1 MKLRI
6 FLLTFLLTA
15 CGSDDKP
22 KDLIA
27 EDKMAVALVDIHLLE
42 AHVNDLHLGN
52 GDSSLVVYQKMK
64 VDTLKKFGIDTANFN
79 RSLKY
84 YIVNP
89 ELLKNIYVEV
99 KNNLEAK
106 KKKITDLEA
115 KKSKSLANQQK
126 ASQKKI
132 LDSLK
137 LKAIPGF
144 KGDSL
149 RKRLIKMHKP
159 MKIGVV

>member
-15 CGSDDKP
+15 CGLDDKP

-27 EDKMAVALVDIHLLE
+27 EDKMAIALVDIHLLE
-42 AHVNDLHLGN
+42 SYVNDFHLGN

-64 VDTLKKFGIDTANFN
+64 VDTLKKYGLDSANFN

-84 YIVNP
+84 YIMNP
-89 ELLKNIYVEV
+89 ELLKNIYTEV

-106 KKKITDLEA
+106 KKKISELEA
-115 KKSKSLANQQK
+115 KKSKT
-126 ASQKKI
+126 SQKKI
-132 LDSLK
+132 ADSLR
-137 LKAIPGF
+137 LKNMPNF
-144 KGDSL
+144 KSDSL

>member
-15 CGSDDKP
+15 CSSDDKP

-27 EDKMAVALVDIHLLE
+27 EDKMAIALTDIHLLE
-42 AHVNDLHLGN
+42 SYVNDLHLGN
-52 GDSSLVVYQKMK
+52 GDSSLIVYQKMK
-64 VDTLKKFGIDTANFN
+64 VDTLKKYGLDSANFN

-84 YIVNP
+84 YIMNP
-89 ELLKNIYVEV
+89 ELLKNIYTEV

-106 KKKITDLEA
+106 KKKISDLEA
-115 KKSKSLANQQK
+115 KKSKT
-126 ASQKKI
+126 SQKKI
-132 LDSLK
+132 ADSLR
-137 LKAIPGF
+137 LKNMPNF
-144 KGDSL
+144 KSDSL

>member
-15 CGSDDKP
+15 CGLDDKP

-27 EDKMAVALVDIHLLE
+27 EDKMAIALVDIHLLE
-42 AHVNDLHLGN
+42 SYVNDLHLGN
-52 GDSSLVVYQKMK
+52 GDSSLVVYQTMK
-64 VDTLKKFGIDTANFN
+64 VDTLKKYGLDSANFN

-84 YIVNP
+84 YIMNP
-89 ELLKNIYVEV
+89 ELLKNIYTEV

-106 KKKITDLEA
+106 KKKISDLEA
-115 KKSKSLANQQK
+115 KKSKVT
-126 ASQKKI
+126 QKKVA
-132 LDSLK
+132 DSLR
-137 LKAIPGF
+137 LKNIPRF

>member
-1 MKLRI
+1 MKLRF

-15 CGSDDKP
+15 CSSDDKP

-27 EDKMAVALVDIHLLE
+27 EDKMAIALTDIHLLE
-42 AHVNDLHLGN
+42 SYVNDLHLGN

-64 VDTLKKFGIDTANFN
+64 VDTLKKYGLDSANFN

-84 YIVNP
+84 YIMNP
-89 ELLKNIYVEV
+89 DLLKNIYTEV
-99 KNNLEAK
+99 KNNLEVR
-106 KKKITDLEA
+106 KKKISDLEA
-115 KKSKSLANQQK
+115 KKSK

-132 LDSLK
+132 
-137 LKAIPGF
+137 A
-144 KGDSL
+144 DSL
-149 RKRLIKMHKP
+149 RLKNIPNFKADSLRRRLIKMHKP

>member
-6 FLLTFLLTA
+6 FLLIFLLTA
-15 CGSDDKP
+15 CSSDDKP
-22 KDLIA
+22 QDLIA
-27 EDKMAVALVDIHLLE
+27 EDKMAIILSDIHILE
-42 AHVNDLHLGN
+42 AQVNDLHLGN

-64 VDTLKKFGIDTANFN
+64 VDMLKKYDLDSVRFN
-79 RSLKY
+79 RSLRY

-106 KKKITDLEA
+106 KKKITDLDA
-115 KKSKSLANQQK
+115 KKNKVIENKQK

-137 LKAIPGF
+137 LKAIPGL

-159 MKIGVV
+159 MKIGIV

>member
-1 MKLRI
+1 MKLRF
-6 FLLTFLLTA
+6 FLLTFLLMA
-15 CGSDDKP
+15 CSSDDKP

-27 EDKMAVALVDIHLLE
+27 EDKMAIALTDIHLLE
-42 AHVNDLHLGN
+42 SYVNDLHLGN
-52 GDSSLVVYQKMK
+52 VDSSLVVYQKMK
-64 VDTLKKFGIDTANFN
+64 VDTLKKYGLDSANFN

-84 YIVNP
+84 YIMNP
-89 ELLKNIYVEV
+89 DLLKDIYTEV

-106 KKKITDLEA
+106 KKKISDLEA
-115 KKSKSLANQQK
+115 KKNKALANKQK
-126 ASQKKI
+126 TSQKKI